1 MYILKEMLMKKIHI
15 LLILI
20 ITISIRGYEIQGQSK
35 PSQTTSV
42 QSLNQE
48 VQTLLSKNAIV
59 IDVRTKEEFQMA
71 HYKDALNIPY
81 DEIEKHIKKLEA
93 YKDKPIILY
102 CRSGRRASIAKQT
115 LEKYGFKNVLN
126 AINLNYFPADKIVR

>member
-1 MYILKEMLMKKIHI
+1 MLMKKIHI

-35 PSQTTSV
+35 PSQTSSV

-48 VQTLLSKNAIV
+48 VQTLLSKKAIV

-126 AINLNYFPADKIVR
+126 AINLDYFPADKIVR

>member
-1 MYILKEMLMKKIHI
+1 MKKIHI

-81 DEIEKHIKKLEA
+81 DEIEKHVKKLEA

-126 AINLNYFPADKIVR
+126 AINLDYFPADKIVR

>member
-1 MYILKEMLMKKIHI
+1 MLMKKIHI
-15 LLILI
+15 LLILF

-48 VQTLLSKNAIV
+48 VQTLLSKKAIV

-93 YKDKPIILY
+93 YKDKPIIVY

-126 AINLNYFPADKIVR
+126 AINLDYFPANKIVR

>member
-126 AINLNYFPADKIVR
+126 AINLDYFPADKIVR

>member
-81 DEIEKHIKKLEA
+81 DEIEKHVKKLEA

>member
-1 MYILKEMLMKKIHI
+1 MKKIHI

-126 AINLNYFPADKIVR
+126 AINLDYFQEDKIVR

>member
-1 MYILKEMLMKKIHI
+1 MKKIHI
-15 LLILI
+15 LLILF

-48 VQTLLSKNAIV
+48 VQTLLSKKAIV

-93 YKDKPIILY
+93 YKDKPIIVY

-126 AINLNYFPADKIVR
+126 AINLDYFPANKIVR

>member
-1 MYILKEMLMKKIHI
+1 
-15 LLILI
+15 
-20 ITISIRGYEIQGQSK
+20 
-35 PSQTTSV
+35 
-42 QSLNQE
+42 
-48 VQTLLSKNAIV
+48 
-59 IDVRTKEEFQMA
+59 MA

-126 AINLNYFPADKIVR
+126 AINLDYFPADKIVR

>member
-81 DEIEKHIKKLEA
+81 DEIEKHVKKLEA

-126 AINLNYFPADKIVR
+126 AINLDYFPADKIVR

>member
-1 MYILKEMLMKKIHI
+1 MKKIHI

-35 PSQTTSV
+35 PSQTSSV

-48 VQTLLSKNAIV
+48 VQTLLSKSAIV

-126 AINLNYFPADKIVR
+126 AINLDYFPADKIVR

>member
-1 MYILKEMLMKKIHI
+1 MKKIHI

-35 PSQTTSV
+35 PSQTSSV

-93 YKDKPIILY
+93 YKDKQIILY

-126 AINLNYFPADKIVR
+126 AINLDYFPADKIVR

>member
-1 MYILKEMLMKKIHI
+1 MKKIHI

-48 VQTLLSKNAIV
+48 VQTLLSKNAIA

-81 DEIEKHIKKLEA
+81 DEIETHVKKSEA

-126 AINLNYFPADKIVR
+126 AINLDYFPADKIVR

>member
-1 MYILKEMLMKKIHI
+1 MLMKKIHI

-115 LEKYGFKNVLN
+115 LEKYGLKNVLN
-126 AINLNYFPADKIVR
+126 AINLDYFPADKIVR

>member
-1 MYILKEMLMKKIHI
+1 MKKIHI

-126 AINLNYFPADKIVR
+126 TINLDYFPADKIVR

>member
-1 MYILKEMLMKKIHI
+1 MKKIHI

-20 ITISIRGYEIQGQSK
+20 ITISICGYEIQGQSK

-126 AINLNYFPADKIVR
+126 AINLDYFPADKIVR

>member
-1 MYILKEMLMKKIHI
+1 MKKIHI

-20 ITISIRGYEIQGQSK
+20 ITISISGYEIQGQSK
-35 PSQTTSV
+35 PSQTSSV

-126 AINLNYFPADKIVR
+126 AINLDYFPADKIVR

>member
-1 MYILKEMLMKKIHI
+1 MKKIHI

-20 ITISIRGYEIQGQSK
+20 ITISIRGYEIHGQSK
-35 PSQTTSV
+35 PSQTSSV

-126 AINLNYFPADKIVR
+126 AINLDYFPADKIVR

>member
-1 MYILKEMLMKKIHI
+1 MKKIHI
-15 LLILI
+15 LLILF

-48 VQTLLSKNAIV
+48 VQTLLSKKAIV

-93 YKDKPIILY
+93 YKDKPIIVY
-102 CRSGRRASIAKQT
+102 CRSGRRASKAKQT

-126 AINLNYFPADKIVR
+126 AINLDYFPADKIVR

>member
-1 MYILKEMLMKKIHI
+1 MLMKKIHI

-126 AINLNYFPADKIVR
+126 AINLDYFPADKIVR

>member
-1 MYILKEMLMKKIHI
+1 MKKIHI

-35 PSQTTSV
+35 PSQTSSV

-126 AINLNYFPADKIVR
+126 AINLDYFPADKIVR

>member
-1 MYILKEMLMKKIHI
+1 MKKIYI
-15 LLILI
+15 LLILF

-48 VQTLLSKNAIV
+48 VQTLLSKKAIV

-93 YKDKPIILY
+93 YKDKPIIVY
-102 CRSGRRASIAKQT
+102 CRSGRRASKAKQT

-126 AINLNYFPADKIVR
+126 AINLDYFPADKIVR

>member
-1 MYILKEMLMKKIHI
+1 MKKIHI

-115 LEKYGFKNVLN
+115 LEKYGLKNVLN
-126 AINLNYFPADKIVR
+126 AINLDYFPADKIVR

>member
-1 MYILKEMLMKKIHI
+1 MKKIHI

-126 AINLNYFPADKIVR
+126 AINLDYFPADKIVR

>member
-1 MYILKEMLMKKIHI
+1 MKKIHI

-48 VQTLLSKNAIV
+48 VQTLLSKNSIV

-126 AINLNYFPADKIVR
+126 AINLDYFPANKIVR

>member
-1 MYILKEMLMKKIHI
+1 MKKIHI

-35 PSQTTSV
+35 PSQTSSV

-93 YKDKPIILY
+93 YKDKPIIVY

-126 AINLNYFPADKIVR
+126 AINLDYFPADKIVR

>member
-1 MYILKEMLMKKIHI
+1 MKKIHI